1 MTETA
6 MNAAQRLALPPRTAR
21 MLRELE
27 GPRFAELARSSEI
40 AARERENDVARHRAS
55 SGGSVRPLAHGLFAL
70 GAVVIVVVGALQS
83 RAPGRNDDV
92 RHVAGP
98 AVPPRAGDAR

>member
-1 MTETA
+1 MT
-6 MNAAQRLALPPRTAR
+6 AAQRRALPPRTAR

-27 GPRFAELARSSEI
+27 GPRFAEFARSFEI
-40 AARERENDVARHRAS
+40 AAPKRENDVTRPRS
-55 SGGSVRPLAHGLFAL
+55 SSRGSVRPLAHALFAL
-70 GAVVIVVVGALQS
+70 GAVAIAVVGALQS

-98 AVPPRAGDAR
+98 VVPPPAADAR